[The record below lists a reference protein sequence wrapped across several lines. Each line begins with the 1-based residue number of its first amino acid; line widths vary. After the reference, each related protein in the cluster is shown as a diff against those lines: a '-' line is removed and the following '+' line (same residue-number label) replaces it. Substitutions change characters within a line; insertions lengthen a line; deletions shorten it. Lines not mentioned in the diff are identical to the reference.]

1 MISLGMEV
9 ISAHVNTDTPKSIS
23 VSNIE
28 SFHMARVPSPAKY
41 TNSEEISI
49 LSGIYEF
56 TGYDQFYRQH
66 CYSYNQCN
74 DRGNTCSR
82 NSEENSIPSR
92 AYDFTGYG
100 QFYGQH
106 CYIYNQCNDRVGI
119 SLDSSCYMPLDL
131 SPVVTTEQLLPGK
144 DENVWRPW

>member
-1 MISLGMEV
+1 MKLFASLKFKQQSYTLASKTIGYKKGFKDCARETIRYLSLTPSLDTNSLSQLNDHLQNSYLQRKFPSGSYPAEV

-23 VSNIE
+23 VSNNE

-56 TGYDQFYRQH
+56 TGYGQFYRQH

-74 DRGNTCSR
+74 DRLR
-82 NSEENSIPSR
+82 K
-92 AYDFTGYG
+92 
-100 QFYGQH
+100 
-106 CYIYNQCNDRVGI
+106 
-119 SLDSSCYMPLDL
+119 YM
-131 SPVVTTEQLLPGK
+131 
-144 DENVWRPW
+144 